1 MPQVPARVA
10 DRLATGIKRFQPVL
24 ASAKA
29 RDVNESDTVIL
40 VTDMLSEIF
49 GYDKYSEITSEC
61 SIRGT
66 FCDLGIKIGGTFQ
79 FLIEVKAIGLELK
92 HSFTKQAIDYS
103 ANQGTEWVI
112 LTNGEIWRAYKVTFG
127 KPIDYEQVL
136 EINLSQINPKNS
148 ADIETLYHLTRE
160 GWLKSVLGDFH
171 MQQQVLSR
179 FSLAAMVTGQPIL
192 EVLRR
197 ELRRFSPDIKIN
209 IDQIKTVLTQEVLKR
224 EVVEGEKAEEAR
236 KKISKFYSKVI
247 REKTSKEP
255 KQAPG
260 EPRGQSANDRMSAN
274 ELSEVIETEI
284 EVKQKE

>member
-1 MPQVPARVA
+1 MAQVPMRVA
-10 DRLATGIKRFQPVL
+10 DRLVAGIKRFQPIL

-92 HSFTKQAIDYS
+92 HSFTKQAIDYA

-112 LTNGEIWRAYKVTFG
+112 LTNGEIWRAYKVSFG

-136 EINLSQINPKNS
+136 ELNLPQINPKN
-148 ADIETLYHLTRE
+148 ADNIEMLYHLSKE
-160 GWLKSVLGDFH
+160 GWLKSVLGEFH
-171 MQQQVLSR
+171 MQQQALSR
-179 FSLAAMVTGQPIL
+179 FSLAAMVTSPPVL
-192 EVLRR
+192 EVIRRGLRK
-197 ELRRFSPDIKIN
+197 FSPDIKIN
-209 IDQIKTVLTQEVLKR
+209 VDQIKNVMVQEVLKR
-224 EVVEGEKAEEAR
+224 EVVEGEKAEEA
-236 KKISKFYSKVI
+236 KKKVGRYYSKSS
-247 REKTSKEP
+247 REKAKEP
-255 KQAPG
+255 K
-260 EPRGQSANDRMSAN
+260 
-274 ELSEVIETEI
+274 EVLKEAETEELKPEPVFSTHT
-284 EVKQKE
+284 EVPHNKI

>member
-1 MPQVPARVA
+1 MAQVPVRVT
-10 DRLATGIKRFQPVL
+10 DRLIAGIKRFQPIL

-66 FCDLGIKIGGTFQ
+66 FCDLGIKIGGSFQ

-112 LTNGEIWRAYKVTFG
+112 LTSGEIWRAYKVSFG

-136 EINLSQINPKNS
+136 EINLSLINPKN
-148 ADIETLYHLTRE
+148 ADDIEMLYNLTKE
-160 GWLKSVLGDFH
+160 GWLKSVLGEFH
-171 MQQQVLSR
+171 MQQQALSR
-179 FSLAAMVTGQPIL
+179 FSLAAMVVSQPVL
-192 EVLRR
+192 EMIRRGLRK
-197 ELRRFSPDIKIN
+197 LSPDIKID
-209 IDQIKTVLTQEVLKR
+209 IDQIRKVMTQEVLKR
-224 EVVEGEKAEEAR
+224 EVVEGEKAEEAK
-236 KKISKFYSKVI
+236 KKIGRYFSKSI
-247 REKTSKEP
+247 REKVKESKEALKAP
-255 KQAPG
+255 EGGVIKQ
-260 EPRGQSANDRMSAN
+260 ESAQA
-274 ELSEVIETEI
+274 EVPQA
-284 EVKQKE
+284 KK

>member
-1 MPQVPARVA
+1 MAQVPVRVA
-10 DRLATGIKRFQPVL
+10 DRLIAGIKRFQPIL

-66 FCDLGIKIGGTFQ
+66 FCDLGIKIGGSFQ

-112 LTNGEIWRAYKVTFG
+112 LTSGEIWRAYRVSFG

-136 EINLSQINPKNS
+136 EINLSQINPKN
-148 ADIETLYHLTRE
+148 ADDIEMLYNLTKE
-160 GWLKSVLGDFH
+160 GWLKSVLGEFH
-171 MQQQVLSR
+171 MQQQALSR
-179 FSLAAMVTGQPIL
+179 FSLAAMVVSQPVL
-192 EVLRR
+192 EVIRRGLRK
-197 ELRRFSPDIKIN
+197 LSPDIKID
-209 IDQIKTVLTQEVLKR
+209 IDQIRKVMTQEVLKR
-224 EVVEGEKAEEAR
+224 EVVEGEKAEEAK
-236 KKISKFYSKVI
+236 KKISRYFSKSI
-247 REKTSKEP
+247 REKAKEP
-255 KQAPG
+255 KEVLKEPG
-260 EPRGQSANDRMSAN
+260 EGEAIKQEPSH
-274 ELSEVIETEI
+274 TEI
-284 EVKQKE
+284 PHGKT

>member
-1 MPQVPARVA
+1 MAQVPVRVV
-10 DRLATGIKRFQPVL
+10 DRLIAGIKRFQPIL

-66 FCDLGIKIGGTFQ
+66 FCDLGIKIGGSFQ

-112 LTNGEIWRAYKVTFG
+112 LTSGEIWRAYRVIFG

-136 EINLSQINPKNS
+136 EINLSQINPKN
-148 ADIETLYHLTRE
+148 ADDIEMLYNLTKE
-160 GWLKSVLGDFH
+160 GWLKSVLGEFH
-171 MQQQVLSR
+171 MQQQALSR
-179 FSLAAMVTGQPIL
+179 FSLAAMVVSQPVL
-192 EVLRR
+192 EVIRRGLRK
-197 ELRRFSPDIKIN
+197 LSPDIKID
-209 IDQIKTVLTQEVLKR
+209 IDQIRNVMTQEVLKR
-224 EVVEGEKAEEAR
+224 EVVEGEKAEEAK
-236 KKISKFYSKVI
+236 KKIGRYFSKSI
-247 REKTSKEP
+247 REKVKESKEALKAP
-255 KQAPG
+255 EGGVIKQ
-260 EPRGQSANDRMSAN
+260 ESAQA
-274 ELSEVIETEI
+274 EVPQAKI
-284 EVKQKE
+284 

>member
-1 MPQVPARVA
+1 MAQVPMRVA
-10 DRLATGIKRFQPVL
+10 DRLVAGIKRFQPIL

-92 HSFTKQAIDYS
+92 HSFTKQAIDYA

-112 LTNGEIWRAYKVTFG
+112 LTNGEIWRAYKVSFG

-136 EINLSQINPKNS
+136 ELNLPQINPKN
-148 ADIETLYHLTRE
+148 ADNIEMLYHLSKE
-160 GWLKSVLGDFH
+160 GWLKSVLGEFH
-171 MQQQVLSR
+171 MQQQALSR
-179 FSLAAMVTGQPIL
+179 FSLAAMVTSPPVL
-192 EVLRR
+192 EVIRRGLRK
-197 ELRRFSPDIKIN
+197 FSSDIKIN
-209 IDQIKTVLTQEVLKR
+209 VDQIKNVMVQEVLKR
-224 EVVEGEKAEEAR
+224 EVVEGEKAEEA
-236 KKISKFYSKVI
+236 KKKVGRYYSKSS
-247 REKTSKEP
+247 REKAKEP
-255 KQAPG
+255 K
-260 EPRGQSANDRMSAN
+260 
-274 ELSEVIETEI
+274 EVLKEAETEELKPEPVFSTHT
-284 EVKQKE
+284 EVPHNKI

>member
-1 MPQVPARVA
+1 MAQVPVRVA
-10 DRLATGIKRFQPVL
+10 DRLIAGIKRFQQIL

-66 FCDLGIKIGGTFQ
+66 FCDLGIKIGGSFQ

-112 LTNGEIWRAYKVTFG
+112 LTNGEIWRAYKVSFG

-136 EINLSQINPKNS
+136 EINLSQINPKN
-148 ADIETLYHLTRE
+148 ADDIEMLYNLTKE
-160 GWLKSVLGDFH
+160 GWLKSVLGEFH
-171 MQQQVLSR
+171 MQQQALSR
-179 FSLAAMVTGQPIL
+179 FSLAAMVVSQPVL
-192 EVLRR
+192 EVIRRGLRK
-197 ELRRFSPDIKIN
+197 LSPDIKIN
-209 IDQIKTVLTQEVLKR
+209 VDQIRNVMTREVLKR
-224 EVVEGEKAEEAR
+224 EVVEGEKAEEAK
-236 KKISKFYSKVI
+236 KKISRYFSKSV
-247 REKTSKEP
+247 REKVKEPKEVSKEP
-255 KQAPG
+255 EG
-260 EPRGQSANDRMSAN
+260 EVLKAEPAHAGVPQSK
-274 ELSEVIETEI
+274 T
-284 EVKQKE
+284 

>member
-1 MPQVPARVA
+1 MAQVPVRVA
-10 DRLATGIKRFQPVL
+10 ERLITGIKRFQPIL

-66 FCDLGIKIGGTFQ
+66 FCDLGIKIGGSFQ

-112 LTNGEIWRAYKVTFG
+112 LTNAEIWRAYKVSFG

-136 EINLSQINPKNS
+136 ELNLPQINPKNTD
-148 ADIETLYHLTRE
+148 DIEMLYHLSKE
-160 GWLKSVLGDFH
+160 GWLKSVLGEFH
-171 MQQQVLSR
+171 MQQQVLNR
-179 FSLAAMVTGQPIL
+179 FSLAAMITSQQVL
-192 EVLRR
+192 EMIRRGLRR
-197 ELRRFSPDIKIN
+197 LSPDIKIN
-209 IDQIKTVLTQEVLKR
+209 TDQIKNVMVQEVLKR

-236 KKISKFYSKVI
+236 KKISRYLSKSFK
-247 REKTSKEP
+247 EKVKESKEVLKGP
-255 KQAPG
+255 EG
-260 EPRGQSANDRMSAN
+260 ED
-274 ELSEVIETEI
+274 L
-284 EVKQKE
+284 KKEPAQTNASQIKI

>member
-1 MPQVPARVA
+1 MAQIPVRVA
-10 DRLATGIKRFQPVL
+10 DRLIAGIKRFQPIL

-66 FCDLGIKIGGTFQ
+66 FCDLGIKIGGSFQ

-112 LTNGEIWRAYKVTFG
+112 LTSGEIWRAYKVSFG

-136 EINLSQINPKNS
+136 EINLSQINHKNTN
-148 ADIETLYHLTRE
+148 DIEMLYNLTKE
-160 GWLKSVLGDFH
+160 GWLKSALGEFH
-171 MQQQVLSR
+171 IQQQALSR
-179 FSLAAMVTGQPIL
+179 FSLAAMVVSQPIL
-192 EVLRR
+192 EMIRRGLRK
-197 ELRRFSPDIKIN
+197 LSPDIKIN
-209 IDQIKTVLTQEVLKR
+209 IDQIRNVMTQEVLKR
-224 EVVEGEKAEEAR
+224 EVVEGEKAEEAK
-236 KKISKFYSKVI
+236 KKISRYFSKSI
-247 REKTSKEP
+247 REKTKESKEVLVESKSEDI
-255 KQAPG
+255 KQGPAHT
-260 EPRGQSANDRMSAN
+260 ETSQSK
-274 ELSEVIETEI
+274 T
-284 EVKQKE
+284 

>member
-1 MPQVPARVA
+1 MAQVPVRVA
-10 DRLATGIKRFQPVL
+10 DRLVTGIKRFQPIL

-92 HSFTKQAIDYS
+92 HSFTKQAIDYA

-112 LTNGEIWRAYKVTFG
+112 LTNGEIWRAYKVSFG

-136 EINLSQINPKNS
+136 ELNLPQINPKN
-148 ADIETLYHLTRE
+148 ADNIEMLYHLSKE
-160 GWLKSVLGDFH
+160 GWLKSVLGEFH
-171 MQQQVLSR
+171 MQQQALSR
-179 FSLAAMVTGQPIL
+179 FSLAAMVTSPPVL
-192 EVLRR
+192 EVIRRGLRK
-197 ELRRFSPDIKIN
+197 FSSDIKIN
-209 IDQIKTVLTQEVLKR
+209 VDQIKNVMVQEVLKR
-224 EVVEGEKAEEAR
+224 EVVEGEKAEEA
-236 KKISKFYSKVI
+236 KKKVGRYYSKSS
-247 REKTSKEP
+247 REKTKEP
-255 KQAPG
+255 K
-260 EPRGQSANDRMSAN
+260 
-274 ELSEVIETEI
+274 EVFREAETEEI
-284 EVKQKE
+284 KQESSFSTHAEVPHNKI